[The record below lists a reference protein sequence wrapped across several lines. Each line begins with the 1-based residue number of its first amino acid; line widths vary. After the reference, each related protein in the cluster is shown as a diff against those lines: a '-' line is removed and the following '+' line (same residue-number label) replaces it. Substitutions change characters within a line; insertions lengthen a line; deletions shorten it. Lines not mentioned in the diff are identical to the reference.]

1 MVAHGRA
8 GTGACPYNKELIMR
22 HLPTPHEA
30 RISEIFS
37 SLQGEGTHLGERHLF
52 VRFEEC
58 HIHCEYCD
66 ELDKPARTMSLE
78 EVIKTILEIEKEE
91 GPHTFV
97 SLTGG
102 EPLLYLNFL
111 QPLLLRLKAE
121 GFRTYLETNGILW
134 QALASVIERCD
145 VIAMDLKPA
154 SVTQERSFLEEHRQF
169 LRLASQKEVFIKIVL
184 SKEIDLREFQDLI
197 QLVQEI
203 APQTPVILQ
212 PVSRPR
218 VIAGMFHPLA
228 QVEPEGHEDLELMQL
243 LGELQRMAGQRIP
256 DVRILP
262 RLHRILKIR

>member
-1 MVAHGRA
+1 
-8 GTGACPYNKELIMR
+8 MR
-22 HLPTPHEA
+22 HPPTPQEA

-66 ELDKPARTMSLE
+66 ELDKPARAISLE
-78 EVIKTILEIEKEE
+78 EVVKTILEVEKEE
-91 GPHTFV
+91 GPHAFV

-102 EPLLYLNFL
+102 EPLLYLSFL

-134 QALASVIERCD
+134 QALERVLGWCD

-154 SVTQERSFLEEHRQF
+154 SVTKERSFLKEHRRF
-169 LRLASQKEVFIKIVL
+169 LQLASSKEVFIKMVL

-197 QLVQEI
+197 GLVQEI
-203 APQTPVILQ
+203 APKTPVILQ
-212 PVSRPR
+212 PVS
-218 VIAGMFHPLA
+218 PLGLA
-228 QVEPEGHEDLELMQL
+228 EPEGHEDSELMEL
-243 LGELQRMAGQRIP
+243 LVELQRMAGRMIP
-256 DVRILP
+256 GVRILP
-262 RLHRILKIR
+262 RLHRILRIR